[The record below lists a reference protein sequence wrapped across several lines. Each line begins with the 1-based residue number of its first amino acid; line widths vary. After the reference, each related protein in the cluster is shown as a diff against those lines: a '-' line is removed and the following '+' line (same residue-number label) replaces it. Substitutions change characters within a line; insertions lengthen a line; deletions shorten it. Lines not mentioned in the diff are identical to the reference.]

1 LRFILFRWSW
11 NISLPIRTI
20 GPHGTVIALR
30 QSVHITIARTAITAI
45 AAIDIIARIGFT
57 VAFTVRSGAAF
68 NYAGRV
74 CLNSTGAAS

>member
-20 GPHGTVIALR
+20 WPRQTVIAFG
-30 QSVHITIARTAITAI
+30 QSVHITIARTAI

-57 VAFTVRSGAAF
+57 VAFTVRPGAAF

-74 CLNSTGAAS
+74 CLNNTGAAS